1 MSSPRT
7 SDDSNN
13 TTDAAPF
20 DPDALDDTA
29 LQQLIGK
36 VLTIYVAR
44 RHDGHEF
51 PPFAGEQLTATE
63 VVMVATELLE
73 AGGSACALGGAP
85 VRGCFQA
92 PGGTDHDQDN
102 VWMFERRQS

>member
-7 SDDSNN
+7 SDDSN
-13 TTDAAPF
+13 TTDAAQF
-20 DPDALDDTA
+20 DPDALDDAA

-73 AGGSACALGGAP
+73 AGGLDLVDLSIWRGLGTKPSTG
-85 VRGCFQA
+85 
-92 PGGTDHDQDN
+92 DEHDY
-102 VWMFERRQS
+102 